1 MVGRFGWGVSSDRGR
16 FGIVG
21 DAVSGWADGGRG
33 RAATRVILIKSVI
46 KSKSASVQTLYIDHS
61 IVTHKASWEDLRRAI
76 ERGKVRL
83 ALSVSNLV
91 EIGCATDEAQRE
103 RRLTFLIDDLL
114 PVWVI
119 ERRAI
124 QRQEV
129 ERFLWQ
135 HQFGVAPR
143 ELIAI
148 TSSLSVVDSFFAGV
162 QTRIG
167 LTARQFIRE
176 TDFASLHPLKRL
188 SPDALRTFQSADR
201 RTLKCKEKEIFNAWI
216 GPSIPNRGP
225 DGRALTTPEKAKLLA
240 FCWQRKRQFFVECRC
255 LAVEDALTTARTGN
269 AMRQPTESDG
279 PDLQHA
285 AVALA
290 YCDIF
295 YSRDGYQTQ
304 CAVAARKVLES
315 IGLGAVCSTPAE
327 LADAIAAL

>member
-1 MVGRFGWGVSSDRGR
+1 
-16 FGIVG
+16 
-21 DAVSGWADGGRG
+21 
-33 RAATRVILIKSVI
+33 LIKSVI

-188 SPDALRTFQSADR
+188 SPDALR
-201 RTLKCKEKEIFNAWI
+201 
-216 GPSIPNRGP
+216 
-225 DGRALTTPEKAKLLA
+225 RALTTPEKAKLLA
-240 FCWQRKRQFFVECRC
+240 FRWQRKRQFFVECRC